1 MLNTGEVVRVCSF
14 CLELMSI
21 NSVLV
26 LLNVSLLAILI
37 KVIKALYYYTSYYVF
52 IYFETFVVK
61 LRLTHSPGLT
71 IVNKTFCRFFVIAI
85 CLFKGKSKYTTKHD
99 Q

>member
-1 MLNTGEVVRVCSF
+1 VSSF
-14 CLELMSI
+14 CLELISI

-26 LLNVSLLAILI
+26 LLSVSLLAILI
-37 KVIKALYYYTSYYVF
+37 EVIKAFYYYTSYYFF

-71 IVNKTFCRFFVIAI
+71 IVNKDVLPFFYCYMFV
-85 CLFKGKSKYTTKHD
+85 
-99 Q
+99 

>member
-1 MLNTGEVVRVCSF
+1 MLNTGEVLRVCSF
-14 CLELMSI
+14 CLKLISI

-26 LLNVSLLAILI
+26 LLSVSLLAILI
-37 KVIKALYYYTSYYVF
+37 EVIKALYYYTSYYFF

-71 IVNKTFCRFFVIAI
+71 IVNKDVLSFFLLLYV
-85 CLFKGKSKYTTKHD
+85 CLRESLSIQQST
-99 Q
+99 

>member
-1 MLNTGEVVRVCSF
+1 MLNTREVVWVCSF
-14 CLELMSI
+14 CLELISI

-26 LLNVSLLAILI
+26 LLSVNLLAILI
-37 KVIKALYYYTSYYVF
+37 EVIKALYYYTSYYFF

-71 IVNKTFCRFFVIAI
+71 IVNKTFCRFLLLLYV
-85 CLFKGKSKYTTKHD
+85 CLRESLSIQQRT
-99 Q
+99 